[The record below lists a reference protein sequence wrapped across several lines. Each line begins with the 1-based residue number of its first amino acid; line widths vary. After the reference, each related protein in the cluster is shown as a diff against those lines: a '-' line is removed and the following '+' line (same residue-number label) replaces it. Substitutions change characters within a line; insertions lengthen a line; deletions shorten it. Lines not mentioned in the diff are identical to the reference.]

1 MSDSDDNQTVD
12 RENLTGSLTRLSLDR
27 RITVL
32 VLLMTIIVV
41 GIIASLGIP
50 LETFPRGFES
60 PSLRVNVPW
69 QGAPAQAVMEK
80 ITLPLE
86 EELST
91 VPGIDNLNS
100 WTHTGG
106 AGAYLSFKSGTDMDV
121 AYREV
126 RDRLERARLLFPEDV
141 ERTFIYKEDLS
152 AIPLMMIGV
161 VVDPGLPDVYNLL
174 QKEVVLPLSRL
185 DGVASVNAQG
195 LIEKEILIEID
206 KSLAEAHKLNIYQ
219 LAQDLGGDNF
229 TMASGAVRDS
239 GKKFLLRS
247 VATYKSVEALQNRQL
262 TPTTKLKDVA
272 TISCEAPEKKF
283 AVRVNSKPAFAVM
296 VKKEGDANTVDLC
309 RQVRGVLEKMK
320 ENPRLASVDMEPFFD
335 QGMVIED
342 SLSNLIKSGRIG
354 GLLAAVVLFVFL
366 RQTRLTVIIAL
377 SIPLCLLVALAVM
390 FFAGETLNILTI
402 LGLVICV
409 GLLVD
414 NSVVV
419 AENIIRLR
427 DAGLSRRRAC
437 IRGAGEIALA
447 ITLATLTTVAV
458 FLPMSLVEGE
468 GKFLMLR
475 LSIPICVSLIA
486 SLFVALVFIPL
497 SVYLTFPD
505 RRGRSKSEV
514 DGAASRWNPYRRFL
528 DWMALLYEFTFG
540 KLQWFYNHAL
550 AFFLKRRLDMVGLLI
565 AVYAVTV
572 GVAWKEVE
580 LQPTQEEDQLNFRIS
595 IQMSKEF
602 TFEEVYDYFRE
613 AEAVVEKQKESLGLK
628 GYFIQHG
635 TRGGNLEAWLDKDV
649 ERELTAKEIGSKI
662 YKALPKRAGVKLY
675 YSAEDRVNEAK
686 GNEVFGVQLEGDDA
700 LLLAEVAE
708 QLEPIFE
715 MVPGV
720 IGKRAGEEETP
731 SELALVIDRDR
742 ATASGVNPNVI
753 AGVVGYAL
761 RGSALPRYNENG
773 KLIPVRV
780 RYQESDRETLS
791 DLENFLV
798 PTENGSVL
806 PLSAL
811 TDPKM
816 LRTPRGIN
824 RRNRRVTHYMTFELE
839 KQEKDKMAETRAQ
852 LAALQQL
859 IDLPEG
865 VRFGQTNQG
874 FNKKDL
880 ASMQFAGVM
889 SVVFIY
895 LLMGFLFESFI
906 LPLSIILTIPLA
918 GIGVGWIHYITDKD
932 MDMLGVVGIIL
943 LIGVVVN
950 NGIVLIDYVNRL
962 RREGMDRMD
971 ALLKAA
977 DRRFR
982 PILMT
987 ALTTIIGMLPLTVS
1001 EPSAIGMSYK
1011 SFGLTLIGGMTT
1023 ATLLTLLV
1031 IPVFYTFFDD
1041 ARTAVSG
1048 AIKRALLLKRQPAQG
1063 AATLLSTPA
1072 GDETE

>member
-1 MSDSDDNQTVD
+1 MSASDNNRTVD
-12 RENLTGSLTRLSLDR
+12 RENLTGSLTRFSLER

-60 PSLRVNVPW
+60 PSLHVNVPW

-100 WTHTGG
+100 WTRTGG
-106 AGAYLSFKSGTDMDV
+106 AGAYLRFKSGTDMDV

-126 RDRLERARLLFPEDV
+126 RDRMERARLLFPEDV

-161 VVDPGLPDVYNLL
+161 VVDPGLRDVYNLI

-195 LIEKEILIEID
+195 LLEKEILIEID
-206 KSLAEAHKLNIYQ
+206 KGLAEAHKLNIYQ

-229 TMASGAVRDS
+229 TMASGTVRDS

-247 VATYKSVEALQNRQL
+247 VATYKSVEQLENRQL
-262 TPTTKLKDVA
+262 TPTAKLKDVA
-272 TISCEAPEKKF
+272 TISYAAPEKKF

-309 RQVRGVLEKMK
+309 RKVRDVLEEMK

-342 SLSNLIKSGRIG
+342 SLNNLIKSGRLG
-354 GLLAAVVLFVFL
+354 GLLAAAVLFVFL

-390 FFAGETLNILTI
+390 FFSGETLNILTI

-419 AENIIRLR
+419 AENILRLR
-427 DAGLSRRRAC
+427 DAGLPRREAC
-437 IRGAGEIALA
+437 IRGAAEIALA

-468 GKFLMLR
+468 GKFFMLR
-475 LSIPICVSLIA
+475 LSIPICVSLMA
-486 SLFVALVFIPL
+486 SLIVALVFIPL
-497 SVYLTFPD
+497 SVHLTFPGK
-505 RRGRSKSEV
+505 RGV
-514 DGAASRWNPYRRFL
+514 PGAAKSRPNPYRRFL
-528 DWMALLYEFTFG
+528 GWMAILYNLTFG
-540 KLQWFYNHAL
+540 RLQWLYNHAL
-550 AFFLKRRLDMVGLLI
+550 AFFLKRRLDLVGLLI
-565 AVYAVTV
+565 AVFAVTIQI
-572 GVAWKEVE
+572 AWKEVK

-602 TFEEVYDYFRE
+602 TFEEIYDYFRE
-613 AEAVVEKQKESLGLK
+613 AEAVVAKRKEEFGLK

-635 TRGGNLEAWLDKDV
+635 TRGGALEAWLDKDV

-662 YKALPKRAGVKLY
+662 YKALPKRAGVRLY
-675 YSAEDRVNEAK
+675 YAAEDRVNEAK
-686 GNEVFGVQLEGDDA
+686 GEEVFGVQLEGDDA
-700 LLLAEVAE
+700 VLLADVAE

-715 MVPGV
+715 SVRGV
-720 IGKRAGEEETP
+720 IGMRAGEEEAP

-761 RGSALPRYNENG
+761 RGSVLPRYNENG

-780 RYQESDRETLS
+780 RYQESDRETLN

-798 PTENGSVL
+798 PTEGGAVL

-816 LRTPRGIN
+816 LKTPRAIN
-824 RRNRRVTHYMTFELE
+824 RRNRRVTHHMTFELE
-839 KQEKDKMAETRAQ
+839 KQEKEKMAETRAQ
-852 LAALQQL
+852 LALLQQL

-874 FNKKDL
+874 FNNEDL

-918 GIGVGWIHYITDKD
+918 SVGVAWIHYLTEKD

-950 NGIVLIDYVNRL
+950 NGIVLIDYVTRL
-962 RREGMDRMD
+962 RREGMARSE
-971 ALLKAA
+971 ALLQAA

-1041 ARTAVSG
+1041 ARQSVSG
-1048 AIKRALLLKRQPAQG
+1048 AVKRALLLRRTASEG
-1063 AATLLSTPA
+1063 AA
-1072 GDETE
+1072 ETGG

>member
-1 MSDSDDNQTVD
+1 MSDTDDHPETNALNV
-12 RENLTGSLTRLSLDR
+12 TGSLTRFSLDR

-32 VLLMTIIVV
+32 VLLLTIIVV

-60 PSLRVNVPW
+60 PALHVNVPW

-100 WTHTGG
+100 WTRTGG
-106 AGAYLSFKSGTDMDV
+106 AGAYLRFKSGTDMDV

-126 RDRLERARLLFPEDV
+126 RDRMERARLLFPEDV
-141 ERTFIYKEDLS
+141 ERTFIYNEDLS

-161 VVDPGLPDVYNLL
+161 VVDPGLRDVYNLI

-195 LIEKEILIEID
+195 LLEKEILIEID
-206 KSLAEAHKLNIYQ
+206 KGLAEAHKLNIYQ

-229 TMASGAVRDS
+229 TMASGTVRDS

-247 VATYKSVEALQNRQL
+247 VATYKSVAQLENRQL
-262 TPTTKLKDVA
+262 TPTAKLKDVA
-272 TISCEAPEKKF
+272 TISYAAPEKKF
-283 AVRVNSKPAFAVM
+283 AVRVNSRPAFAVM
-296 VKKEGDANTVDLC
+296 VKKEGDANTVELC
-309 RQVRGVLEKMK
+309 RKVRSTLEEMK
-320 ENPRLASVDMEPFFD
+320 DNPRLASVDMEPFFD

-342 SLSNLIKSGRIG
+342 SLSNLIKSGRVG
-354 GLLAAVVLFVFL
+354 GLLAAAVLFVFL
-366 RQTRLTVIIAL
+366 RQTRLTIIIAL

-390 FFAGETLNILTI
+390 FFSGETLNILTI

-419 AENIIRLR
+419 AENILRLR
-427 DAGLSRRRAC
+427 NAGLPRRDAC
-437 IRGAGEIALA
+437 IRGAAEIALA

-468 GKFLMLR
+468 GKFFMLR

-486 SLFVALVFIPL
+486 SLIVALVFIPL
-497 SVYLTFPD
+497 SVHLTFP
-505 RRGRSKSEV
+505 GRTGSSDADK
-514 DGAASRWNPYRRFL
+514 AALKANPYRRFL
-528 DWMALLYEFTFG
+528 GWMGLFYDHTFG
-540 KLQWFYNHAL
+540 KLQWFYSHAL
-550 AFFLKRRLDMVGLLI
+550 AFFLKRRLDLVGLLI
-565 AVYAVTV
+565 AVFAVTIQ
-572 GVAWKEVE
+572 VAWKEVK

-602 TFEEVYDYFRE
+602 TFEEVAGYFRE
-613 AEAVVEKQKESLGLK
+613 AEAIVDKRKEEFGLK

-635 TRGGNLEAWLDKDV
+635 TRGGALEAWLDKDV

-662 YKALPKRAGVKLY
+662 YKALPKRAGVRLY
-675 YSAEDRVNEAK
+675 YAAEDRVNEAK

-700 LLLAEVAE
+700 VLLADVAE

-715 MVPGV
+715 SVRGV

-761 RGSALPRYNENG
+761 RGSVLPRYNENG

-780 RYQESDRETLS
+780 RYQESDRETLG

-798 PTENGSVL
+798 PTEGGAAL

-811 TDPKM
+811 TDARM
-816 LRTPRGIN
+816 LKTPRAIN

-839 KQEKDKMAETRAQ
+839 KREKEKMAETRAQ
-852 LAALQQL
+852 LGLLQQL

-874 FNKKDL
+874 FNNEDL
-880 ASMQFAGVM
+880 AAMQFAGVM

-918 GIGVGWIHYITDKD
+918 SIGVAWIHYFTGKD
-932 MDMLGVVGIIL
+932 MDMLGIVGIIL

-962 RREGMDRMD
+962 RREGMARGE

-1041 ARTAVSG
+1041 ARQSVAG
-1048 AIKRALLLKRQPAQG
+1048 AIKRALLLGRTTAETASETGQR
-1063 AATLLSTPA
+1063 LSR
-1072 GDETE
+1072 

>member
-1 MSDSDDNQTVD
+1 MSASDNNRTVD
-12 RENLTGSLTRLSLDR
+12 RENITGSLTRFSLER

-60 PSLRVNVPW
+60 PSLHVNVPW

-100 WTHTGG
+100 WTRTGG
-106 AGAYLSFKSGTDMDV
+106 AGAYLRFKSGTDMDV

-126 RDRLERARLLFPEDV
+126 RDRMERARLLFPEDV

-161 VVDPGLPDVYNLL
+161 VVDPGLRDVYNLI

-195 LIEKEILIEID
+195 LLEKEILIEID
-206 KSLAEAHKLNIYQ
+206 KGLAEAHKLNIYQ

-229 TMASGAVRDS
+229 TMASGTVRDS

-247 VATYKSVEALQNRQL
+247 VATYKSVEQLENRQL
-262 TPTTKLKDVA
+262 TPTAKLKDVA
-272 TISCEAPEKKF
+272 TISYAAPEKKF

-309 RQVRGVLEKMK
+309 RKVRDVLEEMK

-342 SLSNLIKSGRIG
+342 SLNNLIKSGRLG
-354 GLLAAVVLFVFL
+354 GLLAAAVLFVFL

-390 FFAGETLNILTI
+390 FFSGETLNILTI

-419 AENIIRLR
+419 AENILRLR
-427 DAGLSRRRAC
+427 DAGLPRREAC
-437 IRGAGEIALA
+437 IRGAAEIALA

-468 GKFLMLR
+468 GKFFMLR
-475 LSIPICVSLIA
+475 LSIPICVSLMA
-486 SLFVALVFIPL
+486 SLIVALVFIPL
-497 SVYLTFPD
+497 SVHLTFPGK
-505 RRGRSKSEV
+505 RGV
-514 DGAASRWNPYRRFL
+514 PGAAKSRPNPYRRFL
-528 DWMALLYEFTFG
+528 GWMAILYNLTFG
-540 KLQWFYNHAL
+540 RLQWLYNHAL
-550 AFFLKRRLDMVGLLI
+550 AFFLKRRLDLVGLLI
-565 AVYAVTV
+565 AVFAVTIQI
-572 GVAWKEVE
+572 AWKEVK

-602 TFEEVYDYFRE
+602 TFEEIYDYFRE
-613 AEAVVEKQKESLGLK
+613 AEAVVAKRKEEFGLK

-635 TRGGNLEAWLDKDV
+635 TRGGALEAWLDKDV

-662 YKALPKRAGVKLY
+662 YKALPKRAGVRLY
-675 YSAEDRVNEAK
+675 YAAEDRVNEAK
-686 GNEVFGVQLEGDDA
+686 GEEVFGVQLEGDDA
-700 LLLAEVAE
+700 VLLADVAE

-715 MVPGV
+715 SVRGV
-720 IGKRAGEEETP
+720 IGKRAGEEEAP

-761 RGSALPRYNENG
+761 RGSVLPRYNENG

-780 RYQESDRETLS
+780 RYQESDRETLN

-798 PTENGSVL
+798 PTEGGAVL

-816 LRTPRGIN
+816 LKTPRAIN
-824 RRNRRVTHYMTFELE
+824 RRNRRVTHHMTFELE
-839 KQEKDKMAETRAQ
+839 KQEKEKMAETRAQ
-852 LAALQQL
+852 LALLQQL

-874 FNKKDL
+874 FNNEDL

-918 GIGVGWIHYITDKD
+918 SVGVAWIHYLTEKD

-950 NGIVLIDYVNRL
+950 NGIVLIDYVTRL
-962 RREGMDRMD
+962 RREGMARSE
-971 ALLKAA
+971 ALLQAA

-1041 ARTAVSG
+1041 ARQSVSG
-1048 AIKRALLLKRQPAQG
+1048 AVKRALLLRRTASEG
-1063 AATLLSTPA
+1063 AA
-1072 GDETE
+1072 ETGG